1 MEEGNLDKKTNH
13 SQTNHSKGN
22 STIPDD
28 VNELKL
34 DVERLLKLM
43 KTFTCRDCTTSLAI
57 CFKCK
62 KKGTYIPYE
71 GKKERRKAMISEEGV
86 IESELTKCSTVNCY
100 RFYHL
105 SCISS
110 NRLIRYV
117 DTNQQKFRCPLHY
130 CNKCSLTGDSMT
142 LIQCFRCPTSY
153 HSKCCPKD
161 KIVKL
166 SKKFMV
172 CQV

>member
-1 MEEGNLDKKTNH
+1 M
-13 SQTNHSKGN
+13 
-22 STIPDD
+22 
-28 VNELKL
+28 NELKL
-34 DVERLLKLM
+34 DSDRVSKLM
-43 KTFTCRDCTTSLAI
+43 KTFTCHDCNTNLAI

-62 KKGTYIPYE
+62 KKATYLPSE
-71 GKKERRKAMISEEGV
+71 VLKKERRKAAANSDEML

-110 NRLIRYV
+110 NKLIRYV
-117 DTNQQKFRCPLHY
+117 DANQLKFRCPLHY
-130 CNKCSLTGDSMT
+130 CNKCSLTGDSMS

-161 KIVKL
+161 KVLKI
-166 SKKFMV
+166 SKKFLI
-172 CQV
+172 CQVNF